1 MGFSISIDPPRSIRT
16 RQATLQCC
24 GQTLLDKL
32 LTHSPNRRGADFQ
45 GLVDLLIGPAW
56 PFFTRISGC
65 RKIRAWSNFRAAAFP
80 AEII

>member
-1 MGFSISIDPPRSIRT
+1 MGFSISIDPPRSVRT

-56 PFFTRISGC
+56 PFFTRISFEQNPGVEQ
-65 RKIRAWSNFRAAAFP
+65 FP
-80 AEII
+80 CCSFSC